1 MAVDL
6 RAILR
11 SLPMAPGVYLM
22 KGANGRV
29 LYVGKADVLRQRVRS
44 YFGSGEQLDVRLTR
58 MVAEVADI
66 DYIVT
71 DTVSEAFLLENNLIK
86 EHRPRFNIRLRD
98 DKSYPFVKIT
108 LGEDFPRIVRT
119 RKLEIGR
126 ASYRERVQTGGG
138 TVVREGKM

>member
-1 MAVDL
+1 
-6 RAILR
+6 
-11 SLPMAPGVYLM
+11 M
-22 KGANGRV
+22 KGAGGRV
-29 LYVGKADVLRQRVRS
+29 LYVGKADVLRNRVRS
-44 YFGSGEQLDVRLTR
+44 YFGNAPAYDARIER
-58 MVAEVADI
+58 MVTEVADI
-66 DYIVT
+66 EYIVT

>member
-6 RAILR
+6 RPILR

-22 KGANGRV
+22 KGRDGRV

-44 YFGSGEQLDVRLTR
+44 YFGSGEGLDARISR
-58 MVAEVADI
+58 MVAEVADVE
-66 DYIVT
+66 YIVT

-119 RKLEIGR
+119 RKL
-126 ASYRERVQTGGG
+126 
-138 TVVREGKM
+138 VRDGSR